1 MVCIHMR
8 SYNIP
13 RVLLTIHTV
22 FIPSIDP
29 IPSCVANRQR
39 APIAIPQTELSRR
52 QQRLD
57 AHELAHKVING
68 RNTAQDG
75 LPVAREGLAICP

>member
-1 MVCIHMR
+1 MVCIHKRCYSM
-8 SYNIP
+8 P
-13 RVLLTIHTV
+13 RVMLTIHTV

-29 IPSCVANRQR
+29 IPSRIVNRQR

-57 AHELAHKVING
+57 AYELAHKVING

-75 LPVAREGLAICP
+75 LPVA